1 MFKIQ
6 DNLREKK
13 IKEIRSDYMFTLVV
27 NLIILCLTAVLFV
40 NTYVFMNVRVEG
52 SSMYPTLKSGD
63 VLIANKLKT
72 VERGDI
78 VIIKDEKPDEWLIKR
93 VIAMEGDTVEIKAGS
108 VFVNG
113 KKLNEPYIIHPNMA
127 ITEAGDW
134 QKRTLKK
141 GEIFYLGDNRTP
153 NASLDS
159 RSYLSTCSKDQ
170 IVGVVEEW
178 SLSLRPVLNVLSKIV
193 EKTNQKVSQS

>member
-13 IKEIRSDYMFTLVV
+13 IKEIRSDYIFTLVV

-170 IVGVVEEW
+170 IVGVVEDW

>member
-13 IKEIRSDYMFTLVV
+13 IKEIRSDYIFTLVV

-141 GEIFYLGDNRTP
+141 WLSYQN
-153 NASLDS
+153 LD
-159 RSYLSTCSKDQ
+159 
-170 IVGVVEEW
+170 
-178 SLSLRPVLNVLSKIV
+178 LRMNLRKC
-193 EKTNQKVSQS
+193 

>member
-13 IKEIRSDYMFTLVV
+13 IKEIRSDYIFTLVV

>member
-1 MFKIQ
+1 
-6 DNLREKK
+6 
-13 IKEIRSDYMFTLVV
+13 
-27 NLIILCLTAVLFV
+27 
-40 NTYVFMNVRVEG
+40 
-52 SSMYPTLKSGD
+52 MYPTLKSGD

-178 SLSLRPVLNVLSKIV
+178 SLSFRPVLNVLSKIV